1 MNLNHSLHNQNHTR
15 YLHPLLTALLIISLT
30 WLAILCWTNFAWADS
45 GVIKGSVVNI
55 RSGPGTNYEIV
66 GTVYEGTE
74 VTISQQQGDWY
85 KITLGNTTGWVSS
98 SLINAQI
105 TSKVTVTGTT
115 VNLRSGPGTSYDI
128 VGQVS
133 QGDTLT
139 LLAAEGDW
147 YKVQTASGSVC
158 YIAASLASK
167 TGSGTTAPSQ
177 TTPPPAAPPAV
188 TSKQVQVISGPINVR
203 SGPGTNYDKVGSIP
217 DQGVFPVVDTQ
228 GDWHKI
234 RLTNGTDA
242 WVAAWLVKEVTG
254 TSTAPTTPAPSTP
267 STGTP
272 TAPVVNLDGKRLNFE
287 VNPIIENDRTLV
299 PLRAIFEAIGAH
311 VEWDAATNT
320 VTATRD
326 GIKVVLAIGSTQPTV
341 DGKIW
346 PLDVPAKIVRD
357 RTLAPLR
364 FVGEA
369 FGGKVEWD
377 QATYTVTMTSPASKG
392 VPTSVIVN
400 YAPVN
405 LRSGPNSTYGQVAM
419 AEPGEKLSVIGE
431 RDGWYEVSRGGTRGW
446 VASWVVDVAWEA
458 NEPIPD
464 PNRPPEEETPETPP
478 AKPDKPGE
486 DVIWLSCEKSEAG
499 YTIGIESGSEI
510 DAKIKERSSEVVY
523 TIKNREVEGKYFF
536 EETLGTSKLT
546 IRGTQDGDDAI
557 VTVTFPTGTEY
568 KTASDLGGKKELLVI
583 PNFIQKVDRK
593 AFSTNGERLIITT
606 ALPVKYSAQQKGDRL
621 EVTLEGVVLGKADDK
636 YTFRDSELID
646 SVRFEADKD
655 NTLITV
661 NTSDLGK
668 YSLGLGGSQGNEF
681 NIMLVNKSAVK
692 SRQDNLVVIDPGHG
706 GKDTGAR
713 GSQVDEKELNLQVA
727 LMVGDIL
734 KENGVDVEYT
744 RDGDSTVDLEKRSE
758 IANDLNAG
766 LFVSIHHN
774 STTTSDKAGTE
785 TYFYAPPENP
795 TLFMQ
800 KDERQKLA
808 SEIHKR
814 LIKNLR
820 RTDRGV
826 KQANFSVL
834 RNTQMPSVLAEIC
847 FISNPE
853 EQNLAMKKTFQELAA
868 QAIADGI
875 LAYMGK

>member
-1 MNLNHSLHNQNHTR
+1 MNLNHSLHKPNSTR

-30 WLAILCWTNFAWADS
+30 WLTLLCLANTAWADT

-55 RSGPGTNYEIV
+55 RSGPGTNHEIV
-66 GTVYEGTE
+66 GTIYEGTQ
-74 VTISQQQGDWY
+74 VTISQKQGDWY
-85 KITLGNTTGWVSS
+85 KISVGNTSGWVAS
-98 SLINAQI
+98 SLITAQ
-105 TSKVTVTGTT
+105 SSAKVTVTGTT
-115 VNLRSGPGTSYDI
+115 VNLRSGPGTNYGV

-133 QGDTLT
+133 KGDTLT
-139 LLAAEGDW
+139 LINTEGDW
-147 YKVQTASGSVC
+147 YKVKTSDGKVS
-158 YIAASLASK
+158 YIATSLASK
-167 TGSGTTAPSQ
+167 ADAGSTAPSQ
-177 TTPPPAAPPAV
+177 THPPTQPSV
-188 TSKQVQVISGPINVR
+188 SGKQVQVVSGPINVR
-203 SGPGTNYDKVGSIP
+203 SGPGTNYDKVGTIP
-217 DQGVFPVVDTQ
+217 DQGVFPVVNTQ

-234 RLTNGTDA
+234 RLTDGTNA

-267 STGTP
+267 GTGTS
-272 TAPVVNLDGKRLNFE
+272 TTPVVNLDGKRLNFE
-287 VNPIIENDRTLV
+287 VAPIIENDRTLV
-299 PLRAIFEAIGAH
+299 PLRAIFEAMGAH
-311 VEWDAATNT
+311 VEWDASTNT

-326 GIKVVLAIGSTQPTV
+326 GVKVVLTIGSTQPTV
-341 DGKIW
+341 DGKVW
-346 PLDVPAKIVRD
+346 NLDVPAKIVKD

-369 FGGKVEWD
+369 FGGKVGWD

-392 VPTSVIVN
+392 IPTTAIVN
-400 YAPVN
+400 HAAVN
-405 LRSGPNSTYGQVAM
+405 LRSGPNSTFGKVAL
-419 AEPGEKLSVIGE
+419 AEPGEKLTVVGE

-464 PNRPPEEETPETPP
+464 PNLPPAEETPETPP
-478 AKPDKPGE
+478 TKPDKPGE
-486 DVIWLSCEKSEAG
+486 DVIWLSCEKSESG
-499 YTIGIESGSEI
+499 YIIGIESGDRI

-523 TIKNREVEGKYFF
+523 TIKNREVEGKYLF

-546 IRGTQDGDDAI
+546 IKGTQDGDDAI
-557 VTVTFPTGTEY
+557 VTISFPSGTEY
-568 KTASDLGGKKELLVI
+568 RTASELGGKKETLIV

-593 AFSTNGERLIITT
+593 AFSSNGERLIITT

-636 YTFRDSELID
+636 YTFKDSDLID
-646 SVRFEADKD
+646 SVRFEATKD
-655 NTLITV
+655 STLITV
-661 NTSDLGK
+661 NTTDLGK

-706 GKDTGAR
+706 GNDTGAR
-713 GSQVDEKELNLQVA
+713 GTQVDEKVLNLKVA

-734 KENGVDVEYT
+734 QENGVDVEYT
-744 RDGDSTVDLEKRSE
+744 RDDDSTVGLERRAE
-758 IANDLNAG
+758 IANALNAG

-808 SEIHKR
+808 SEIHKK
-814 LIKNLR
+814 LIQNLR

-826 KQANFSVL
+826 KQSNFSVL
-834 RNTQMPSVLAEIC
+834 RNTQMPSALAEIC
-847 FISNPE
+847 FISNPD
-853 EQNLAMKKTFQELAA
+853 EQSQAMKTSFQEQAA